1 MAPKEVTAGPGLRSH
16 PSNAFRACRA
26 CLDRREIQELTM
38 WVSIGESSAFPAA
51 LWMVE
56 TRDKILSGSAAVA
69 IAAPAPGAA
78 ATGDLDGIME
88 RCATG
93 DDRAF
98 DELYRRG
105 AQRVRGFLIRLSGNA
120 SLADDLTQETFVRIH
135 RARGS
140 FAVGA
145 AALPWMFAIAR
156 NAFLDHAR
164 RENVRR
170 SSGARIAQPR
180 EAPKDTQGDEVFSAR
195 EMLDIV
201 RETLERR
208 APAHAAARRV
218 RAHPV
223 RGAQRERSGA
233 DPRRHRGRGEG
244 PRVSRL
250 RGAARGPRAWERR
263 ARRTTCTTHWS
274 A

>member
-1 MAPKEVTAGPGLRSH
+1 
-16 PSNAFRACRA
+16 
-26 CLDRREIQELTM
+26 M
-38 WVSIGESSAFPAA
+38 WVTIGESSAFPAA

-56 TRDKILSGSAAVA
+56 PRDKILSASASAAA
-69 IAAPAPGAA
+69 TAAAAAAPAPGAVA
-78 ATGDLDGIME
+78 SGELDGIME

-98 DELYRRG
+98 DELYRRA

-164 RENVRR
+164 REHVRR
-170 SSGARIAQPR
+170 SSSATDAEPR
-180 EAPKDTQGDEVFSAR
+180 EAAKDTQGDEVLSAQ
-195 EMLDIV
+195 EMLGIV
-201 RETLERR
+201 RETLDRLPILQRDAFVLIRFEGLSVSEAAAVLGATEAAVKVRAFRAYEALRAALALAAGEPDGKRDRER
-208 APAHAAARRV
+208 APTVRR
-218 RAHPV
+218 
-223 RGAQRERSGA
+223 
-233 DPRRHRGRGEG
+233 
-244 PRVSRL
+244 
-250 RGAARGPRAWERR
+250 
-263 ARRTTCTTHWS
+263 
-274 A
+274 